1 MMDTMSCSKIDCNS
15 SVAPMLDCVSVDQ
28 SRFVRPVYV
37 HYVSYQCYF
46 IRVNLWVIVVRV
58 ALYRLDSGNC
68 KLSFF
73 LCLLSLG
80 RSAAFVFFEDKGKS
94 FSD

>member
-1 MMDTMSCSKIDCNS
+1 MLLYKGKFMGHS
-15 SVAPMLDCVSVDQ
+15 ST
-28 SRFVRPVYV
+28 
-37 HYVSYQCYF
+37 
-46 IRVNLWVIVVRV
+46 I

-73 LCLLSLG
+73 LLCLLSLG
-80 RSAAFVFFEDKGKS
+80 RSAALVFFEDKGKL